1 MSEYKPKRVG
11 RPNKRRKPGRKR
23 KYKSPGPG
31 SPLRRL
37 QYKVLN
43 LRPLTYAMVKE
54 LAAYYETSMMDFVH
68 RMIEAAFNKTL
79 SKVEAEDIQ
88 NRLEEEEY
96 KARIAARRKEKEIAN
111 QANNPTSR

>member
-11 RPNKRRKPGRKR
+11 RPKSRKRGRRR

-31 SPLRRL
+31 SPLRKL

-79 SKVEAEDIQ
+79 AKVEAEDIK
-88 NRLEEEEY
+88 NRQEEEEY
-96 KARIAARRKEKEIAN
+96 KARMAARRKEREDAN
-111 QANNPTSR
+111 KLNHPTPR

>member
-11 RPNKRRKPGRKR
+11 RPHGRKRGRKR

-31 SPLRRL
+31 SPLRKL
-37 QYKVLN
+37 QYKVIN

-68 RMIEAAFNKTL
+68 RMIEAAFKKTL
-79 SKVEAEDIQ
+79 SKVEEEDIK
-88 NRLEEEEY
+88 NRQEEEEY
-96 KARIAARRKEKEIAN
+96 KARIAARRKERELAN
-111 QANNPTSR
+111 QTNHPTPP

>member
-11 RPNKRRKPGRKR
+11 RPKSRKRGRKR

-31 SPLRRL
+31 SPLRKH

-54 LAAYYETSMMDFVH
+54 LAAYYKTSMLELVH
-68 RMIEAAFNKTL
+68 RMIDAAFQKTL
-79 SKVEAEDIQ
+79 AKVEAEDIK
-88 NRLEEEEY
+88 NRQEEEEY
-96 KARIAARRKEKEIAN
+96 KARIAARRKEREDAN
-111 QANNPTSR
+111 KINDPTVR